1 MGLNKFEKTIKDNQ
15 EYFDKEPSMEHMDK
29 FLFKLREQE
38 ETINK
43 KTFGWKR
50 NSSWLVIAASI
61 SILIGIAWVFQQQ
74 KPPAFE
80 NPQMG
85 LSLEL
90 TDVKT
95 YYSHNSNKKL
105 QEIKSCSDQ
114 SENSR
119 KLIETT
125 KIQLLKLDFNTEKI
139 ENKLKEAS
147 GNKRLE
153 LAYIQNL
160 KAKNDLLNNMQ
171 AQICSKKNILT
182 Q

>member
-38 ETINK
+38 DTSK
-43 KTFGWKR
+43 KKGFNWKK
-50 NSSWLVIAASI
+50 NSSWLAIAASI
-61 SILIGIAWVFQQQ
+61 SILIGIAWIFQQQ
-74 KPPAFE
+74 APLAFE
-80 NPQMG
+80 KHQTG

-90 TDVKT
+90 NDIKT
-95 YYSHNSNKKL
+95 YYSNNSNKKL
-105 QEIKSCSDQ
+105 QAIKNCSDQ
-114 SENSR
+114 SDNTK
-119 KLIETT
+119 KLIASTEV
-125 KIQLLKLDFNTEKI
+125 QLLKLDFNTEKI
-139 ENKLKEAS
+139 ENKLKKAS

-171 AQICSKKNILT
+171 NQICTKKNILT

>member
-1 MGLNKFEKTIKDNQ
+1 MGLNKFEKIIKENQ

-38 ETINK
+38 ETIK
-43 KTFGWKR
+43 KKSFLLGKNR
-50 NSSWLVIAASI
+50 SWLAIAASI

-74 KPPAFE
+74 APRAFE
-80 NPQMG
+80 NKQMG

-90 TDVKT
+90 NDIKT
-95 YYSHNSNKKL
+95 YYSHNSNEKL
-105 QEIKSCSDQ
+105 QEIKNCSNQ
-114 SENSR
+114 SENTQ

-125 KIQLLKLDFNTEKI
+125 KVQLLKLDFNTEKI